1 MTHMTMC
8 VIYVTHTYRAQVCLW
23 VDPPRWKSVPAF
35 HLSQP
40 LTQKI
45 SQVTQPTFCC
55 MRVAQTMG
63 EDLRLRTGQWT
74 LCGLKTWTQSLMPG
88 ASAPLR
94 WRSSATAVHPF
105 VEQSLSPESEGR
117 LGSYVLDICKDNKKL
132 CLNSGEIIK
141 LSPVQSSVPRMSPD
155 ANVTIIR
162 ISGIGASW
170 SFNMGIT
177 RKNITADGKR

>member
-1 MTHMTMC
+1 MTVLTNIDQKGLHLNQSGC
-8 VIYVTHTYRAQVCLW
+8 SCNLY
-23 VDPPRWKSVPAF
+23 F
-35 HLSQP
+35 HHRNPQP
-40 LTQKI
+40 LAQKI

-55 MRVAQTMG
+55 MRVAPTMG
-63 EDLRLRTGQWT
+63 EDLRLRTGQWM

-88 ASAPLR
+88 ASAPPR

-117 LGSYVLDICKDNKKL
+117 LGSYVLDICCKDNKKL

-141 LSPVQSSVPRMSPD
+141 LSPVQSSVPRMSQD